1 MGMTR
6 KHLTWLILLALLATG
21 NAPVFAQEAESDSP
35 ESASAE
41 GAEGAESAETAITG
55 TPVTAAEPVFSP
67 VGADAVTLA
76 TSSELVTQ
84 SADTIMT
91 FGTCSVIDD
100 FVRQF
105 CAANP
110 GDISCQFQ

>member
-6 KHLTWLILLALLATG
+6 KHSTWLILLALLATG
-21 NAPVFAQEAESDSP
+21 NVPVFAQEAESDSP
-35 ESASAE
+35 ESAS
-41 GAEGAESAETAITG
+41 AEGAESAETAITG

>member
-6 KHLTWLILLALLATG
+6 KHFTWLLLLAAG
-21 NAPVFAQEAESDSP
+21 NAPVIAQETGSDAPDSSSV
-35 ESASAE
+35 EDVE
-41 GAEGAESAETAITG
+41 NGKGAETAAAG
-55 TPVTAAEPVFSP
+55 TPQTAPEPVFSP

-76 TSSELVTQ
+76 ASSELITQ

>member
-6 KHLTWLILLALLATG
+6 KHFTWLMLLALLAIG
-21 NAPVFAQEAESDSP
+21 NAPVIAQETESDAP
-35 ESASAE
+35 ESAIVESPENVKRAE
-41 GAEGAESAETAITG
+41 IAVTG
-55 TPVTAAEPVFSP
+55 TPGTAPEPVFSP
-67 VGADAVTLA
+67 ADADAVMLTA
-76 TSSELVTQ
+76 ARELVTQ

>member
-6 KHLTWLILLALLATG
+6 KHFTWLMLLALLAIG
-21 NAPVFAQEAESDSP
+21 NAPVIAQETGSDAP
-35 ESASAE
+35 ESAIV
-41 GAEGAESAETAITG
+41 ESPENVKRAETAAAG
-55 TPVTAAEPVFSP
+55 TPQTAPEPVFSP
-67 VGADAVTLA
+67 ADADAVMLTA
-76 TSSELVTQ
+76 ARELVTQ

>member
-6 KHLTWLILLALLATG
+6 KHFTWLMLLALLAIG
-21 NAPVFAQEAESDSP
+21 NAPVIAQETESDAP
-35 ESASAE
+35 ESAIV
-41 GAEGAESAETAITG
+41 ESPENVKRAETAAAG
-55 TPVTAAEPVFSP
+55 TPQTAPEPVFSP

-76 TSSELVTQ
+76 ASSELITQ
-84 SADTIMT
+84 SADTVMT